1 MYNYLKYL
9 FYNEKPK
16 SKKNIIKNDDYQKY
30 YKHIILLK
38 DLKKF
43 FRFKNSE
50 YLKALLR
57 NKYINENT
65 KNDKLDY
72 KNYKNIIKK

>member
-57 NKYINENT
+57 NKYIYENT

>member
-1 MYNYLKYL
+1 MFNYLKYL
-9 FYNEKPK
+9 FYNQKPK
-16 SKKNIIKNDDYQKY
+16 SKKIITKNDDYQKY